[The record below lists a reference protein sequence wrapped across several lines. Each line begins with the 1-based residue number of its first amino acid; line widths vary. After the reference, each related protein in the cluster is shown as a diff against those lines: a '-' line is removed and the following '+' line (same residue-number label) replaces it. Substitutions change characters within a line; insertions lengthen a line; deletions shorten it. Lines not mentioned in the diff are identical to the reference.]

1 MNTESIGFERSHF
14 DANISVQRILLS
26 SLKNNI
32 GMLPNIDA
40 SDCLFWDAAFFGL
53 NQVQHFQ
60 EATPEEQRQILQIAN
75 RYLLEEMYCVEQAGM
90 DYMNKMFLLA
100 ETCEERMLY
109 SLFAADEAT
118 HLAQVLLFVGTESIL
133 SGGIFSRFLS
143 EVIEISDKAVLMAVV
158 QVVLEGWGLSH
169 YRSLAKACLN
179 PSLRQVLQ
187 GFLQAESRHH
197 AAGVIQLRQFEPSPK
212 SLQAIHGVL
221 TQFLQMVQIG
231 PQYLV
236 SAIDRVKGILSQTD
250 KIQILQ
256 ELQTE
261 IYSSTRL
268 QLLRSLMNGNIPN
281 CIIEKLEEQG
291 SFQPY
296 PANQ

>member
-1 MNTESIGFERSHF
+1 MKKQKSHS
-14 DANISVQRILLS
+14 DANTPVERILLS
-26 SLKNNI
+26 SLNSRL
-32 GMLPNIDA
+32 GMLPTIDS
-40 SDCLFWDAAFFGL
+40 SDFIFWDAAFFGL
-53 NQVQHFQ
+53 NQVQCFQ
-60 EATPEEQRQILQIAN
+60 EATLQEQWQILQIAN
-75 RYLLEEMYCVEQAGM
+75 GYLLEEMCWVEEAGM
-90 DYMNKMFLLA
+90 DYMNKMFVLA
-100 ETCEERMLY
+100 ETCEERILY

-118 HLAQVLLFVGTESIL
+118 HLAQVRLFVGKEPIFN
-133 SGGIFSRFLS
+133 GGIFLRFLS

-197 AAGVIQLRQFEPSPK
+197 AAGVIHLRQFEPSLK

-221 TQFLQMVQIG
+221 SQFLQMVQIG

-236 SAIDRVKGILSQTD
+236 TAIDRVKGPLSQTN

-261 IYSSTRL
+261 IHSSTRL
-268 QLLRSLMNGNIPN
+268 QLLRSLINGNIPN
-281 CIIEKLEEQG
+281 SVLQMLEEQG

-296 PANQ
+296 PANQCIV